1 MGNLTYKMNIAGVE
15 RELELFKVSDDVS
28 IAAFI
33 IFGDVEI
40 TVEAARALLE
50 KAPEYDILMTAEAK
64 SIPLIHEMARQAGQ
78 NRYVVA
84 RKSPKVYMK
93 NIVKVD
99 VNSITTAHQQTLCIG
114 ENEKNLIEGKRVLI
128 IDDVISTGES
138 LEAMEK
144 LVKAAGGKIVG
155 KMAVLAEGDAIGR
168 EDIIVLGNLP
178 LFNADGT
185 PKL

>member
-1 MGNLTYKMNIAGVE
+1 MENLTYKMTIAGVE

-33 IFGDVEI
+33 IFGDVEMTI
-40 TVEAARALLE
+40 AAAGELL
-50 KAPEYDILMTAEAK
+50 KNAPEYDVLMTAEAK
-64 SIPLIHEMARQAGQ
+64 SIPLIHEMARQGGH

-93 NIVKVD
+93 NIVKVN
-99 VNSITTAHQQTLCIG
+99 VNSITTAHEQTLCIG
-114 ENEKNLIEGKRVLI
+114 ENEKNLIEGKKVLI
-128 IDDVISTGES
+128 VDDVISTGES

-144 LVKAAGGKIVG
+144 LVEAAGGIIAG

-168 EDIIVLGNLP
+168 EDIVVLGNLP